1 MGINHNEGHILD
13 GFPVENLRSDLL
25 KWWSLEKRHFPW
37 RETRDP
43 YKILIAETLLHRTR
57 ADQVVPLYERFLK
70 QFPNVQSL
78 AKSTPGELRELCHS
92 AGLHW
97 RWKLLHLLAVEVKT
111 RFQGQIPDAFEYLTS
126 LPGVSHYIASA
137 LRCFAFGYPEAILD
151 TNTVR
156 VAGRLL
162 GLPITDSSR
171 RSIRFRAV
179 LQSLIDSEY
188 PCEFNF
194 ALIDFAA
201 IMCRAKSPCQG
212 ECPLQCYCHYY
223 RESIDTGSSK
233 KGKL

>member
-78 AKSTPGELRELCHS
+78 AKSTPGELRELYHS

-97 RWKLLHLLAVEVKT
+97 RWKLLHLLAFSA
-111 RFQGQIPDAFEYLTS
+111 RCH
-126 LPGVSHYIASA
+126 VSQRA
-137 LRCFAFGYPEAILD
+137 
-151 TNTVR
+151 V
-156 VAGRLL
+156 
-162 GLPITDSSR
+162 SSR
-171 RSIRFRAV
+171 STRLFWGRFWV
-179 LQSLIDSEY
+179 
-188 PCEFNF
+188 
-194 ALIDFAA
+194 
-201 IMCRAKSPCQG
+201 
-212 ECPLQCYCHYY
+212 
-223 RESIDTGSSK
+223 T
-233 KGKL
+233 